1 MFAGPSLADRER
13 HLENKD
19 GFRASCQS
27 NIKRTQGSDRTVRL
41 KFLITIKFANCLLL
55 HEFLVISEAI
65 SNARRTVSFRLD
77 PHTPFEQANKKT
89 NKQKQAEPIFFTRFL
104 ESAWRSHKTVPL
116 LINCRPGRFICI
128 RSKWDKD
135 TNNHEHPVYSSI
147 SHYRVLSFIWQSS
160 AYEASCCH
168 YNHKCI
174 ATFILQGTGLSLST
188 LDPLNSSFLKPKVV
202 SAVYEITLQG
212 EG

>member
-55 HEFLVISEAI
+55 HEFWSYQKQYQTREEQFHSGLTHIPH
-65 SNARRTVSFRLD
+65 SNRQT
-77 PHTPFEQANKKT
+77 KKK

-104 ESAWRSHKTVPL
+104 ESAWRSDKTVPL
-116 LINCRPGRFICI
+116 LINCRPRAFHLHSIKMGQG
-128 RSKWDKD
+128 
-135 TNNHEHPVYSSI
+135 HEQP
-147 SHYRVLSFIWQSS
+147 
-160 AYEASCCH
+160 
-168 YNHKCI
+168 
-174 ATFILQGTGLSLST
+174 
-188 LDPLNSSFLKPKVV
+188 
-202 SAVYEITLQG
+202 
-212 EG
+212 

>member
-41 KFLITIKFANCLLL
+41 KFLITVKFANCLLL

-77 PHTPFEQANKKT
+77 PHTPFEQANKKK

-104 ESAWRSHKTVPL
+104 ESAWRSDKTVPL

-135 TNNHEHPVYSSI
+135 TNNHEHPIYSSI
-147 SHYRVLSFIWQSS
+147 SHYWVLSFI
-160 AYEASCCH
+160 
-168 YNHKCI
+168 
-174 ATFILQGTGLSLST
+174 
-188 LDPLNSSFLKPKVV
+188 
-202 SAVYEITLQG
+202 
-212 EG
+212 